1 MRERIGDGGSFK
13 RVAVIV
19 AAGFG
24 FRFGGE
30 IPKQFLL
37 LDGEP
42 ILRRSV
48 RAFLSHPLI
57 DRVCVVYD
65 PKHTDLLTDA
75 LDGLTGFDSVH
86 GGQTRQESSRRG
98 IEAVAALSP
107 EMVLIHDGVRP
118 LVDSRLI
125 TRVIEALE
133 ESEAVIPGLEIVDRV
148 ASSDRLIDRK
158 GLYRIQ
164 TPQGFR
170 FSLLRSAHQA
180 GIGLDLPDDAGVVE
194 AYGVAVRIIE
204 GERNNLKITRQDDIL
219 HAERS
224 LIHAYQSRTGI
235 GFDIH
240 RLERGE
246 ELILCGVKVDSD
258 SGLVGHSDGDVGL
271 HALTDALLGALSAGD
286 IGDHFPPSD
295 LRWKGADSQIFLAHA
310 VRLARDR
317 GGRIDHVD
325 LTLICERP
333 FLTPYKPTM
342 RRKIAEILNIP
353 LDRVSLKATTMERLG
368 AIGREEGIAAQAVA
382 TLSLP

>member
-107 EMVLIHDGVRP
+107 EMALIHDGVRP

-148 ASSDRLIDRK
+148 ASSERLSRSK
-158 GLYRIQ
+158 GTI
-164 TPQGFR
+164 
-170 FSLLRSAHQA
+170 
-180 GIGLDLPDDAGVVE
+180 
-194 AYGVAVRIIE
+194 
-204 GERNNLKITRQDDIL
+204 
-219 HAERS
+219 
-224 LIHAYQSRTGI
+224 
-235 GFDIH
+235 
-240 RLERGE
+240 
-246 ELILCGVKVDSD
+246 SD
-258 SGLVGHSDGDVGL
+258 SNAARIS
-271 HALTDALLGALSAGD
+271 
-286 IGDHFPPSD
+286 IFPP
-295 LRWKGADSQIFLAHA
+295 
-310 VRLARDR
+310 
-317 GGRIDHVD
+317 
-325 LTLICERP
+325 TLGPSSEH
-333 FLTPYKPTM
+333 
-342 RRKIAEILNIP
+342 
-353 LDRVSLKATTMERLG
+353 
-368 AIGREEGIAAQAVA
+368 
-382 TLSLP
+382 